1 MHAVVNHLRFAQNV
15 PPELFRRVET
25 ELGSTIAGFP
35 GFHRLYVVQVSP
47 EDVVLVILAEQEQTL
62 NDLATALG
70 NTWMREHVAPL
81 LERPPERLIGPVIAE
96 LEGQTAQ

>member
-15 PPELFRRVET
+15 PPELFRRAET
-25 ELGSTIAGFP
+25 ELGATIAGFP
-35 GFHRLYVVQVSP
+35 GFHRFYVVQVSP
-47 EDVVLVILAEQEQTL
+47 NDVVLVIFAEQEQTL

-81 LERPPERLIGPVIAE
+81 LERPPERLIGPVIAA
-96 LEGQTAQ
+96 LEGPTAQ